1 MNYNELDTSILE
13 AFKELDTSS
22 LTDALDKQGIAGG
35 LLGIKPLFREPVF
48 AVRLL
53 RCNIFP
59 AVRPRAMS
67 VIFSTMSRKAMS

>member
-35 LLGIKPLFREPVF
+35 LLGIKPLFREPS
-48 AVRLL
+48 L
-53 RCNIFP
+53 RSGFYGAIYSLRSDQGQC
-59 AVRPRAMS
+59 R
-67 VIFSTMSRKAMS
+67 